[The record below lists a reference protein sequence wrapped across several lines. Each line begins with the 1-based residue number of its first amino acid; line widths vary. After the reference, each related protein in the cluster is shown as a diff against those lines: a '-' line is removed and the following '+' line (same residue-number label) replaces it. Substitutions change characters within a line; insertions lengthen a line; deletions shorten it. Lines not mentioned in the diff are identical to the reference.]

1 VSTTRAQ
8 VLDAIELAIVILG
21 AINPGGGRRE
31 DFVEVCGIDPDL
43 INQGRGRRAARVLQ
57 GVVAVMRERAAP
69 PRGADQRAESDDK
82 RRAEHRRGDEN
93 GNAVE
98 L

>member
-69 PRGADQRAESDDK
+69 ARGADQRVESITDREK
-82 RRAEHRRGDEN
+82 PKYKEFITPSSANE
-93 GNAVE
+93 
-98 L
+98 